1 MLGGGV
7 FLPSSGVGVRV
18 AMEQKLT
25 LRSSFTTLGAFPD
38 YDGLREIVDGLDY
51 GIGLLLGAGA
61 VDERIWEAI
70 GWDVLDS

>member
-1 MLGGGV
+1 
-7 FLPSSGVGVRV
+7 
-18 AMEQKLT
+18 MEQKLT

-61 VDERIWEAI
+61 VDERIWEAT